1 MYENRSD
8 NLSNNLRL
16 NEISILIFFQ
26 FHCKINRNRLEIV
39 LEATY
44 GLQPYKYY
52 EILNLKFWGRSKVIK
67 RSRFHSNSQGVHEI
81 KDFPVSV
88 DFQAYK
94 HAVVTP
100 VQYYISMPSIR
111 NAILHIFTTFLFI
124 NELICVPKH
133 ETLQLDISL
142 PILASMNAWPFKSP
156 HLCNDQFL
164 LIFVHIMRSFPSS
177 LDIV

>member
-1 MYENRSD
+1 MQVYENRSD

-111 NAILHIFTTFLFI
+111 NAILHIFTTFVCPNTRLSSSIYRCQFWLLWTPGHLKVHTFAMI
-124 NELICVPKH
+124 NFYL
-133 ETLQLDISL
+133 SL
-142 PILASMNAWPFKSP
+142 CILWEAFHP
-156 HLCNDQFL
+156 L
-164 LIFVHIMRSFPSS
+164 
-177 LDIV
+177 